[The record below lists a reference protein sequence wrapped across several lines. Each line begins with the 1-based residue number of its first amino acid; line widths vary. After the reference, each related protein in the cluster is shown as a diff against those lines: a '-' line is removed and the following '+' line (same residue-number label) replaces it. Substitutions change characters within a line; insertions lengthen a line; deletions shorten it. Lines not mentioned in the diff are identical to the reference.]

1 MKKLF
6 TLLFICS
13 YLSAAAQNS
22 ATVYIEKYKDIAIAQ
37 MNEFGLPASV
47 ILGVSMHESGNGTSK
62 IAKYLNNHFG
72 MKGKNSSTEIRSSY
86 RGYDSVV
93 DSYRDFIGAMN
104 RNKKFRELFG
114 KFSDYDYRNWVLGI
128 QRGGYAASKTWGS
141 QVLAT
146 IKKYKLY
153 EYDNRPE
160 NYTEPA
166 GYDIPIGPAKNAVAE
181 TSVYKVKK
189 GDTLLAIA
197 RRFGTS
203 IKALMNKNS
212 LSNSHLSI
220 GQTLKL

>member
-6 TLLFICS
+6 ILLFTCFF
-13 YLSAAAQNS
+13 LSAAAQNS
-22 ATVYIEKYKDIAIAQ
+22 ARIYIEKYKDIAIEQ
-37 MNEFGLPASV
+37 MNEYGLPASV

-86 RGYDSVV
+86 RGYESVKE
-93 DSYRDFIGAMN
+93 SYKDFIGAMN
-104 RNKKFRELFG
+104 RSKKFRELFT

-128 QRGGYAASKTWGS
+128 ENGGYAASKTWGS

-146 IKKYKLY
+146 IRKYKLY

-160 NYTEPA
+160 NYTEPS
-166 GYDIPIGPAKNAVAE
+166 GYDNPIGPAKAPAE
-181 TSVYKVKK
+181 SSSIYKVKK

-197 RRFGTS
+197 KRFGIS
-203 IKALMNKNS
+203 LNYLMGKNS
-212 LSNSHLSI
+212 LSTNHLEI
-220 GQTLKL
+220 GQILKL